1 MGSTHPTHR
10 NNRGSG
16 AKVSDVLLY
25 VASGMVAASLRDID
39 GAPEE
44 CIV

>member
-1 MGSTHPTHR
+1 MGSTYPTHR
-10 NNRGSG
+10 NNRRS
-16 AKVSDVLLY
+16 ATKVSNVLLY